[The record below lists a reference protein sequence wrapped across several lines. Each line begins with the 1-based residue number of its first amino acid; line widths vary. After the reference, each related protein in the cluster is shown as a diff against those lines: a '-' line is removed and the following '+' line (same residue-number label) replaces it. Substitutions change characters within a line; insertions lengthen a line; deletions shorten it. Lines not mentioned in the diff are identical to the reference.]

1 MTVSSHPST
10 LTCAACGTELP
21 STAKFC
27 IECAHPVAASP
38 EGSAPHDLAGR
49 ILSATTAVEGE
60 RKLVTVLFADLKGST
75 ELFADRDPE
84 EARALLDPV
93 LEHMCEAVEQYGG
106 TVSQIMGDG
115 IMAIFGAPLAAED
128 HAVRACHAALSMQ
141 DLVRHYGDELQR
153 SQGIPI
159 QIRVGLD
166 SGEVVLRLTG
176 HGLHMS
182 YTAVGLTVN
191 MAARMEQMAK
201 PGTVLAGSD
210 TVRLVEG
217 HVETRSL
224 GPLKVKGFDKLV
236 EVSEVRRAAMTR
248 SRFDTVPVRAKMP
261 FVGRDAQ
268 LAQLVEAYE
277 QVATH
282 GASRVVAIVGD
293 AGMGKSR
300 LVYEFLRRLAGQDV
314 LALDG
319 GSAPYGSGAG
329 YRPGIHILHQ
339 YFSIGDAD
347 DAQSIQQKVAGK
359 IVALSGRTAST
370 VFPILALLNALP
382 ADNPFHGLPAKEKR
396 QQVGD
401 ALMWLGQRLTTERA
415 MVLAYE
421 DLQWVT
427 SDTKTWLERL
437 VRELPPRTLLLLTY
451 RSDHDARSLTTPDT
465 IEVQLDGLA
474 PSASRRLISELLGD
488 DRSLDALKD
497 ELPARSGGN
506 PLFIEEHVRSLIESG
521 ALTGEAGC
529 YRVDSPRE
537 IVEIPRTVRAVLA
550 ARIDRLPRI
559 DKHILQALAAVG
571 EVATVAVLSRVVS
584 IPADELRK
592 CLRRLQ
598 SAGLLI
604 ERTEGEHLAYEFKHS
619 LTQAVA
625 YDSLLHERRRELH
638 LRILEAIGASGDF
651 DVLARHAVLGEAW
664 DKALAYLR
672 DAGKAAFANF
682 AEADAVAY
690 FDRALDVLRHL
701 PSKKEHLE
709 AAIDLR
715 FDLRNALVPL
725 GKHQRVLEVLSE
737 AERLADYLR
746 DDRRLAQILASV
758 SNCYGNI
765 GRADLALG
773 AAERSLTLG
782 ERVGE
787 TRMLVMGHLSVGE
800 IHRTLGDYRKAR
812 SSLLRVLELI
822 GPGDE
827 QDRLG
832 QVGLPSVR
840 ARSHLGWT
848 LAELGDFPGAYAA
861 AEEGLRLADA
871 SGHAYSIAHGC
882 LGLGGVR
889 LRQGEFQAAIPI
901 LTRGLAA
908 TERVP
913 GMRPPIAADLGVA
926 YARCGNIEEGLIHL
940 HAAVDG
946 AKSMGR
952 LSRLPLMLVKC
963 GEIHLLAGDRGEAR
977 ELAETALR
985 LAMQQ
990 KERGNEVYARHLFA
1004 KIEMGADEA
1013 ARFYREALE
1022 LATEIGMAP
1031 LAARCHAGLAI
1042 VDERMSRHD
1051 AAEEHLAHARRMFR
1065 AMGMRFW
1072 QDKLETATAES
1083 ALLGLAE
1090 TSANQ
1095 QSSALTSHPSAAPAG
1110 ERAS

>member
-1 MTVSSHPST
+1 M

-21 STAKFC
+21 LTAKFC
-27 IECAHPVAASP
+27 IECAHPVASSPTSSASN
-38 EGSAPHDLAGR
+38 DLAGR
-49 ILSATTAVEGE
+49 LLSATASVEGE

-93 LEHMCEAVEQYGG
+93 LEHMCESVEQYGG

-128 HAVRACHAALSMQ
+128 HAVRACHAALGMQ

-182 YTAVGLTVN
+182 YTAIGLTVN

-224 GPLKVKGFDKLV
+224 GALKVKGFDKLV

-248 SRFDTVPVRAKMP
+248 SRFDTVPARAKMP

-282 GASRVVAIVGD
+282 GASRVVSIIGD

-300 LVYEFLRRLAGQDV
+300 LVYEFLRGLPGKDV

-339 YFSIGDAD
+339 YFNITDAD

-359 IVALSGRTAST
+359 IVALSGGTASA

-382 ADNPFHGLPAKEKR
+382 ADNPFHGLPADEKR

-401 ALMWLGQRLTTERA
+401 ALMWLGQRVTTERA

-427 SDTKTWLERL
+427 SDTRTWLERL

-465 IEVQLDGLA
+465 IEVRLDGLA
-474 PSASRRLISELLGD
+474 PSASRKLITELLGD

-506 PLFIEEHVRSLIESG
+506 PLFIEEHVRSMIESG

-529 YRVDSPRE
+529 YRMDSPRE

-571 EVATVAVLSRVVS
+571 EVAAVGVLSRVVS
-584 IPADELRK
+584 VPADELRK

-619 LTQAVA
+619 LMQAVA

-638 LRILEAIGASGDF
+638 LRILEAIGGSRDF

-664 DKALAYLR
+664 DQALTYLR

-701 PSKKEHLE
+701 PSNKEHLE

-715 FDLRNALVPL
+715 CDLRNALVPL
-725 GKHQRVLEVLSE
+725 GKHQRILEVLRD
-737 AERLADYLR
+737 AERLADDLR
-746 DDRRLAQILASV
+746 DERRLAQILAFV

-773 AAERSLTLG
+773 AAERSLSLG
-782 ERVGE
+782 ERIGE
-787 TRMLVMGHLSVGE
+787 SRMLVIGHLSVGE

-812 SSLLRVLELI
+812 SFLERVIELI

-840 ARSHLGWT
+840 ARSHLAWT
-848 LAELGDFPGAYAA
+848 LAELGDFPGAHAA
-861 AEEGLRLADA
+861 AEEGIRLADA
-871 SGHAYSIAHGC
+871 SGHSYSVSHGC

-889 LRQGEFQAAIPI
+889 LRQGQFQAAIPI
-901 LTRGLAA
+901 LARGLAVS
-908 TERVP
+908 ERVP
-913 GMRPPIAADLGVA
+913 LLRPPIAADLGVA
-926 YARCGNIEEGLIHL
+926 YARCGNIKEGLTHL
-940 HAAVDG
+940 HAAVDA

-952 LSRLPLMLVKC
+952 MSRLPLMIVKC
-963 GEIHLLAGDRGEAR
+963 GEIHLLAGEPAEATQ
-977 ELAETALR
+977 LAETALG
-985 LAMQQ
+985 LAMEQ
-990 KERGNEVYARHLFA
+990 KERGNEVYARHLLA
-1004 KIEMGADEA
+1004 EIRATEIDNDAA

-1022 LATEIGMAP
+1022 RATEIGMAP

-1042 VDERMSRHD
+1042 VHQRMSRHD
-1051 AAEEHLAHARRMFR
+1051 AAEEHLAHARSMYR
-1065 AMGMRFW
+1065 AMGMHYW
-1072 QDKLETATAES
+1072 QDKLETRDRPVR
-1083 ALLGLAE
+1083 LK
-1090 TSANQ
+1090 
-1095 QSSALTSHPSAAPAG
+1095 
-1110 ERAS
+1110 

>member
-1 MTVSSHPST
+1 MVR
-10 LTCAACGTELP
+10 CAACGTELP

-27 IECAHPVAASP
+27 IECAHPV
-38 EGSAPHDLAGR
+38 SAPSSNRAPRDLAAR
-49 ILSATTAVEGE
+49 ILSATGSVEGE

-106 TVSQIMGDG
+106 TVSQVMGDG
-115 IMAIFGAPLAAED
+115 IMAIFGAPVAAED
-128 HAVRACHAALSMQ
+128 HAVRACRAALSMQ
-141 DLVRHYGDELQR
+141 DLVRHYGDDLQR
-153 SQGIPI
+153 LHGVPV

-166 SGEVVLRLTG
+166 SGEVVLSLTG

-182 YTAVGLTVN
+182 YTAIGLTVN

-217 HVETRSL
+217 HIETHSL

-236 EVSEVRRAAMTR
+236 EVSEVRRASVTQ

-268 LAQLVEAYE
+268 LALLADAYE
-277 QVATH
+277 QVVTH
-282 GASRVVAIVGD
+282 GASRIVSIVGD

-300 LVYEFLRRLAGQDV
+300 LLYEFLRGLAGKDV
-314 LALDG
+314 LALNG
-319 GSAPYGSGAG
+319 GSAPYGSGAA
-329 YRPGIHILHQ
+329 YRPGIRILHQ
-339 YFSIGDAD
+339 YFSIADAD
-347 DAQSIQQKVAGK
+347 DAQAIQQKVAGR
-359 IVALSGRTAST
+359 IVALSGGTASE

-382 ADNPFHGLPAKEKR
+382 ADNPFHRLPNEEKR
-396 QQVGD
+396 RHVSD
-401 ALMWLGQRLTTERA
+401 ALLWLGQRLTAERA

-427 SDTKTWLERL
+427 ADTRSWLERL

-451 RSDHDARSLTTPDT
+451 RSDHDARSLMTPET
-465 IEVQLDGLA
+465 IEARLDGLE
-474 PSASRRLISELLGD
+474 PSATRALITQLLGD

-497 ELPARSGGN
+497 TLPERSGGN
-506 PLFIEEHVRSLIESG
+506 PLFIEELVRSMIESG
-521 ALTGEAGC
+521 GITGGPGH
-529 YRVDSPRE
+529 YRMESPHE

-550 ARIDRLPRI
+550 ARIDRLGRT
-559 DKHILQALAAVG
+559 DKHVLQALAAVG
-571 EVATVAVLSRVVS
+571 DVASVGLLSRVLED
-584 IPADELRK
+584 PAEEIRK

-598 SAGLLI
+598 NAGLLI
-604 ERTEGEHLAYEFKHS
+604 EQTAGEHLSYEFKHS
-619 LTQAVA
+619 LMQAVA

-638 LRILEAIGASGDF
+638 LRILEAIGESRNFA
-651 DVLARHAVLGEAW
+651 VLARHAVLGEAW
-664 DKALAYLR
+664 ERALAYLR
-672 DAGKAAFANF
+672 DAGRAALASF
-682 AEADAVAY
+682 AEADAVSY
-690 FDRALDVLRHL
+690 FERALEVLSHL
-701 PSKKEHLE
+701 PSKKENLE

-725 GKHQRVLEVLSE
+725 GKHQRVLEMLRE
-737 AERLADYLR
+737 AERLADFLH
-746 DDRRLAQILASV
+746 DDARLAHVLASV

-782 ERVGE
+782 GRIGE

-800 IHRTLGDYRKAR
+800 IYRTLGNYRKAR
-812 SSLLRVLELI
+812 SSLARVLELLV
-822 GPGDE
+822 PGDE

-840 ARSHLGWT
+840 ARSHLAWT

-861 AEEGLRLADA
+861 ADEGLRLADA
-871 SGHAYSIAHGC
+871 SGHSYSITHGC

-889 LRQGEFQAAIPI
+889 LRQGEFQAAISI
-901 LTRGLAA
+901 LIRGLAA
-908 TERVP
+908 SDRVP
-913 GMRPPIAADLGVA
+913 LLRPPIAADLGVA
-926 YARCGNIEEGLIHL
+926 YARCGRIDEGLTHL

-952 LSRLPLMLVKC
+952 MSRLPLMLVKC
-963 GEIHLLAGDRGEAR
+963 GEIHLLAGDAGEAT

-985 LAMQQ
+985 LAVEQ

-1004 KIEMGADEA
+1004 KIEVHSDRGE
-1013 ARFYREALE
+1013 RFYREALE

-1031 LAARCHAGLAI
+1031 LAARCHAGLA
-1042 VDERMSRHD
+1042 VVYARMSRHD
-1051 AAEEHLAHARRMFR
+1051 AAEEHLAQARAMFKS
-1065 AMGMRFW
+1065 MGMRFW
-1072 QDKLETATAES
+1072 LDRLQATAVE
-1083 ALLGLAE
+1083 AV
-1090 TSANQ
+1090 
-1095 QSSALTSHPSAAPAG
+1095 
-1110 ERAS
+1110 

>member
-1 MTVSSHPST
+1 
-10 LTCAACGTELP
+10 
-21 STAKFC
+21 
-27 IECAHPVAASP
+27 
-38 EGSAPHDLAGR
+38 
-49 ILSATTAVEGE
+49 
-60 RKLVTVLFADLKGST
+60 VLFADLKGST

-106 TVSQIMGDG
+106 TVSQVMGDG
-115 IMAIFGAPLAAED
+115 IMAIFGAPVAAED

-141 DLVRHYGDELQR
+141 DLVRHYGDDLQR
-153 SQGIPI
+153 SHGVPV

-166 SGEVVLRLTG
+166 SGEVVLSLTG

-182 YTAVGLTVN
+182 YTAIGLTVN

-236 EVSEVRRAAMTR
+236 EVSEVRRAATQ
-248 SRFDTVPVRAKMP
+248 SRFDAVPVRAKMP
-261 FVGRDAQ
+261 FTGRDAQ
-268 LAQLVEAYE
+268 LALLVDAYE
-277 QVATH
+277 HVVTK
-282 GASRVVAIVGD
+282 GASRIVSIVGD

-300 LVYEFLRRLAGQDV
+300 LLYEFLRGLAGKDV
-314 LALDG
+314 LALNG

-329 YRPGIHILHQ
+329 YRPGIRILHQ
-339 YFSIGDAD
+339 YFNIADGD
-347 DAQSIQQKVAGK
+347 DAQSIQQKVAGR
-359 IVALSGRTAST
+359 IVALSGGTASE

-382 ADNPFHGLPAKEKR
+382 ADNPFHRLPNKEKR
-396 QQVGD
+396 QHVSD

-427 SDTKTWLERL
+427 ADTKSWLERL
-437 VRELPPRTLLLLTY
+437 VRELPPRTLLVLTY
-451 RSDHDARSLTTPDT
+451 RSDHDVSSLVMPDT
-465 IEVQLDGLA
+465 MEARLDGLE
-474 PSASRRLISELLGD
+474 PSATRALITAMLGD

-497 ELPARSGGN
+497 ELPRRSGGN
-506 PLFIEEHVRSLIESG
+506 PLFIEELVRSLIESRS
-521 ALTGEAGC
+521 LVGEPGH
-529 YRVDSPRE
+529 YRMDSPHE
-537 IVEIPRTVRAVLA
+537 IGEIPRTVRAVLA
-550 ARIDRLPRI
+550 ARIDRLGRI
-559 DKHILQALAAVG
+559 DKHVLQALAAVG
-571 EVATVAVLSRVVS
+571 DVASVGLLSTVLDD
-584 IPADELRK
+584 PADEIRK

-598 SAGLLI
+598 TAGLLI
-604 ERTEGEHLAYEFKHS
+604 ERTEGEHLSYEFKHS
-619 LTQAVA
+619 LMQAVA

-638 LRILEAIGASGDF
+638 LRILEAIGTSRDF

-664 DKALAYLR
+664 DRALSYLH
-672 DAGKAAFANF
+672 DAGRAALANF
-682 AEADAVAY
+682 AEADAVSY
-690 FDRALDVLRHL
+690 FERALEVLRHL
-701 PSKKEHLE
+701 PSKKESLE
-709 AAIDLR
+709 TAIDLR

-725 GKHQRVLEVLSE
+725 GKHQRVLEVLRE

-773 AAERSLTLG
+773 AAERSLILG
-782 ERVGE
+782 GRIGE
-787 TRMLVMGHLSVGE
+787 TRMLVLGHLSVGE

-812 SSLLRVLELI
+812 SSLARVLDLL
-822 GPGDE
+822 GPGEE
-827 QDRLG
+827 QDRQG

-840 ARSHLGWT
+840 ARSHLAWT
-848 LAELGDFPGAYAA
+848 LAELGDFPGAHAA

-871 SGHAYSIAHGC
+871 SGHAYTIAHGC

-913 GMRPPIAADLGVA
+913 GLRPPIAADLGVA
-926 YARCGNIEEGLIHL
+926 YARCGNIEEGLINL

-952 LSRLPLMLVKC
+952 MSRLPLMLVKC
-963 GEIHLLAGDRGEAR
+963 GEIHLLASDRAEAR

-1004 KIEMGADEA
+1004 KIEMDSDGAE
-1013 ARFYREALE
+1013 RFYREALD

-1042 VDERMSRHD
+1042 FYTRMSRHD
-1051 AAEEHLAHARRMFR
+1051 AAESHLAQARAMFR
-1065 AMGMRFW
+1065 SMGMRFW
-1072 QDKLETATAES
+1072 LDRLQAATVEAV
-1083 ALLGLAE
+1083 
-1090 TSANQ
+1090 
-1095 QSSALTSHPSAAPAG
+1095 
-1110 ERAS
+1110 